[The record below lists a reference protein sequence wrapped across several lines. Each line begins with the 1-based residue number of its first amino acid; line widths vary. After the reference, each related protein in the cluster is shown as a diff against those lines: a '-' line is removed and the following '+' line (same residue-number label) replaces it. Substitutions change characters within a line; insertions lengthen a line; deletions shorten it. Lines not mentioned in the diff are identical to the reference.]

1 MAYIRCD
8 YKATVMQVLT
18 ASALQLILNK
28 VNNALCSN
36 KEIVLFNR
44 LLEMEM
50 AQWRTSMRGH
60 VVFM

>member
-50 AQWRTSMRGH
+50 AQWRKSMRGH